1 MSYLYE
7 PQVTSSEWQ
16 NDQVVRS
23 AISALWG
30 FYRPLS
36 PWPGMIDEVND
47 RLFPRPT
54 ERTNYMV
61 GVISHGVTLRKSFD
75 IKHTRFAATSLG
87 LLPRSS

>member
-1 MSYLYE
+1 
-7 PQVTSSEWQ
+7 
-16 NDQVVRS
+16 
-23 AISALWG
+23 
-30 FYRPLS
+30 
-36 PWPGMIDEVND
+36 MIDEVND